1 MYFGF
6 RDTFEYFQC
15 AECGCLQIAEFPENL
30 SKYYPREYG
39 AYKLHEKIHEHKFI
53 RFLKRKKLEN
63 SLGINN
69 NPLGLLLNLVIDKGF
84 VRYLKPTHIT
94 IDSSILDV
102 GTGHG
107 SRLIGL
113 KKKGFENL
121 TGIEPFIDEDI
132 EYDIGVRVYKKN
144 LSEAEGQYDM
154 VMLNHS
160 FEHMPDPLGAMKDIY
175 RLLKNGR
182 TALIRIPV
190 ADSYAWE
197 KYRTNWMAM
206 DPPRHFFLHTNKSM
220 KILAEKSG
228 FVITD
233 VIYDSKDFQYAAS
246 EQLLKDIP
254 LQAPNSYYL
263 NRKLSVFK
271 RSELKKFAKM
281 AKELNQTKRG
291 DTACFY
297 LYKK

>member
-1 MYFGF
+1 
-6 RDTFEYFQC
+6 
-15 AECGCLQIAEFPENL
+15 
-30 SKYYPREYG
+30 
-39 AYKLHEKIHEHKFI
+39 
-53 RFLKRKKLEN
+53 
-63 SLGINN
+63 
-69 NPLGLLLNLVIDKGF
+69 
-84 VRYLKPTHIT
+84 
-94 IDSSILDV
+94 
-102 GTGHG
+102 
-107 SRLIGL
+107 
-113 KKKGFENL
+113 
-121 TGIEPFIDEDI
+121 
-132 EYDIGVRVYKKN
+132 
-144 LSEAEGQYDM
+144 
-154 VMLNHS
+154 
-160 FEHMPDPLGAMKDIY
+160 
-175 RLLKNGR
+175 
-182 TALIRIPV
+182 
-190 ADSYAWE
+190 
-197 KYRTNWMAM
+197 MAM